1 MAILV
6 VDDNEQ
12 VRSVITLILAA
23 HGYEVASASNGM
35 EALGCLDRRKDIDL
49 VLSDVQMPLL
59 DGWRLRDAI
68 LSRATLA
75 DVPIVMMTGGMTPV
89 PNDVT
94 LLRKPFGMYE
104 LLETVSI
111 QCRRKVRRIEM
122 ELPHGASA
130 LTPMRSNF
138 GP

>member
-23 HGYEVASASNGM
+23 HGYEVAIASNGI
-35 EALGCLDRRKDIDL
+35 EALAFLDRRKDVEL

-59 DGWRLRDAI
+59 DGWRLRAAI

-75 DVPIVMMTGGMTPV
+75 DVPIVMMTDAKTPV
-89 PNDVT
+89 PKDVI
-94 LLRKPFGMYE
+94 LLSKPFGIYE
-104 LLETVSI
+104 LLETVGI
-111 QCRRKVRRIEM
+111 ECRRKAKKKA
-122 ELPHGASA
+122 ASA
-130 LTPMRSNF
+130 ASPAESNF
-138 GP
+138 GL